1 MWRSAFLYLSTNAPV
16 QHLATKSRVARK
28 ISSRFIAGDTLPE
41 AVAATKALNSKGL
54 TVELDFLGESVTDRE
69 QAEAAPRQMACR
81 VGRLQRRGGVN
92 CGGAKGRT
100 PHVQLSQRLPILLG

>member
-69 QAEAAPRQMACR
+69 QAEAARARWRAEWGGCNGG
-81 VGRLQRRGGVN
+81 VGLIAAVRRGE
-92 CGGAKGRT
+92 R
-100 PHVQLSQRLPILLG
+100 PMYS